1 MQTKLQKYEVLI
13 DKSPLVV
20 RVIILIVL
28 LIVSYFLWQSLLW
41 QDIRK
46 KSSEL
51 KTNITTYTTEI
62 ETFKV
67 QLKSLEDL
75 QKQLQPETKATQPER
90 QPEKVISA
98 EKIAELLHNLI
109 NPKNNLVLYQ
119 FQTFPPKNITEVK
132 SLQKLFEY
140 GFLIKFH
147 GDFFST
153 LNFLQVVERLNWRL
167 SWDKLEYKVIQY
179 PEAEITLYLHTVS
192 DKDGWIHI

>member
-1 MQTKLQKYEVLI
+1 MQTKLQKYEMLL
-13 DKSPLVV
+13 DKSPLAV
-20 RVIILIVL
+20 RVIVLVTL
-28 LIVSYFLWQSLLW
+28 LIISYVLWQALLW

-51 KTNITTYTTEI
+51 KTNIATYTAEI

-67 QLKSLEDL
+67 QLKSLEDI
-75 QKQLQPETKATQPER
+75 QKQLKPEIKETQPE
-90 QPEKVISA
+90 QKSEKVISA
-98 EKIAELLHNLI
+98 EKIAELLHSLI
-109 NPKNNLVLYQ
+109 DPKNNLVLYQ

-153 LNFLQVVERLNWRL
+153 LNFLQAVERLNWRL